1 MSNAPQSQSTSQA
14 AAMRAELSE
23 IDASI
28 RFSALFFV
36 ISATCWLIIGTLL
49 SLASAYQ
56 SHQASFMAGCEYMTF
71 GRLYPAS
78 VNALVFGWGNNA
90 IFAIGLWMMA
100 RLCRAPICNSGMLIV
115 AGLFWNLGLTLGIL
129 GIFAGDLTSVPML
142 ELPGYATSLLVF
154 SYALIGAW
162 GILAFAARKSKGV
175 YVAQWYILAALF
187 WFPWIYV
194 IAQFFVVWFPAR
206 GVVQAIAST
215 WYAYN
220 LQNLWLMPMALATAF
235 YVIPKVL
242 GRPIHSYYLSV
253 LGFSSLALIAPW
265 TGMAHLTGGPIP
277 IWMTSTGIVATV
289 MMVIPLFSVVMNLFM
304 TLLGSSGQAIWRS
317 PALRFIV
324 FGICAFVVFSLI
336 DAVFALRSLSEIV
349 HFTHFKQGVTQ
360 AAVYGFFGMVMFG
373 GLYYMLPRLLKREW
387 PSAALIG
394 VHFWGSAVGISL
406 IVIALLVGGWAEGVQ
421 MNDASVPFAEI
432 AQSMLPWLKARS
444 VGTALLFVAHLALAI
459 NFFWMLLAPRSMNAK
474 QGPTLLQS
482 ANQEGVA

>member
-36 ISATCWLIIGTLL
+36 ISATFWLIIGTVL

-56 SHQASFMAGCEYMTF
+56 SHAPSFMAGCEYMTY

-78 VNALVFGWGNNA
+78 VNAMLFGWGNNV
-90 IFAIGLWMMA
+90 IFAIGLWIMS
-100 RLCRAPICNSGMLIV
+100 RLCRTPIGNSGMLIV
-115 AGLFWNLGLTLGIL
+115 AGLFWNLGLTLGIV
-129 GIFAGDLTSVPML
+129 GIFAGDLTSVAML
-142 ELPGYATSLLVF
+142 ELPGYATGLLVF

-162 GILAFAARKSKGV
+162 GILAFGARKGKGA

-206 GVVQAIAST
+206 GVVQAITST

-220 LQNLWLMPMALATAF
+220 LQNLWLTPMALATAF

-253 LGFSSLALIAPW
+253 LGFTSLALLACW

-277 IWMTSTGIVATV
+277 IWMTSTGVVTSV
-289 MMVIPLFSVVMNLFM
+289 MMVIPVFSVALNLFM
-304 TLLGSSGQAIWRS
+304 TLKGSSSQIWRS

-324 FGICAFVVFSLI
+324 FGICAFVVFSML
-336 DAVFALRSLSEIV
+336 DCVFAMPSLNEIV
-349 HFTHFKQGVTQ
+349 HFTHFGQGVTQ
-360 AAVYGFFGMVMFG
+360 TAVYGFFSMVMFG
-373 GLYYMLPRLLKREW
+373 GLYYMLPRLLNREW
-387 PSAALIG
+387 PSATLIA
-394 VHFWGSAVGISL
+394 VHFWCSALGL
-406 IVIALLVGGWAEGVQ
+406 TVIALALLLGGWSEGVQ
-421 MNDASVPFAEI
+421 MNDASVAFVDI
-432 AQSMLPWLKARS
+432 VQSMLPWLKLRS
-444 VGTALLFVAHLALAI
+444 VGVLLLAIAHLALAI
-459 NFFWMLLAPRSMNAK
+459 NFFRMLFAVKSIGAK

-482 ANQEGVA
+482 ANQEGAA